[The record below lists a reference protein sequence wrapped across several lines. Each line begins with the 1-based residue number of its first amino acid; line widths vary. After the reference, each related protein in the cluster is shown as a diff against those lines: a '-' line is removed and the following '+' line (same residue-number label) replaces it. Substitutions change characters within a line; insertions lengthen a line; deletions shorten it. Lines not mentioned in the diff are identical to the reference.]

1 MGGSWSI
8 EFGDCALLV
17 NAIESPIHLVYMD
30 PPFFKGETFK
40 LRSGE
45 IAFEDRWNSMHDFLD
60 YVVSRAVLCFAK
72 LVPGGSLVMHVD
84 PTTSHHVKVALD
96 VAFDRKNFANEII
109 WRYRRWPTPQR
120 AFQRMHDVL
129 LRYVKPGAPP
139 IFRQLYEPLS
149 RSTIETWGNKRQ
161 RAILRE
167 NPSGRHTRRARSSV
181 GDEASPGAAMSDVW
195 DIPIPA
201 AASKERTGYP
211 TQKPEKLLERL
222 IMALTEERSRVLDP
236 MCGSGTTIAVATRL
250 GREAIGFDAS
260 EIAVVTARTRL
271 NRVSPG
277 EPPKW
282 PEGLVQ
288 KRRDCYHRK
297 QLQLW
302 PSMVTI
308 GDHETIGRRRR

>member
-1 MGGSWSI
+1 VSSWRI

-30 PPFFKGETFK
+30 PPFFKGATFK
-40 LRSGE
+40 LRSGV
-45 IAFEDRWNSMHDFLD
+45 IAFEDRWSSMPDFLD

-96 VAFDRKNFANEII
+96 AALDRKNFANEII

-129 LRYVKPGAPP
+129 LRYVKPGAPA

-149 RSTIETWGNKRQ
+149 RSTIDTWGDKRQ
-161 RAILRE
+161 RAILRA
-167 NPSGRHTRRARSSV
+167 NPSDPRARRARSSV
-181 GDEASPGAAMSDVW
+181 GNEASPGAAMSDVW

-211 TQKPEKLLERL
+211 TQKPEKLLERVVL
-222 IMALTEERSRVLDP
+222 GLSNEGHCVLDP
-236 MCGSGTTIAVATRL
+236 MCGSGTTIAVAARL
-250 GREAIGFDAS
+250 GREAIGFDS
-260 EIAVVTARTRL
+260 SKIAVVTSRARLSR
-271 NRVSPG
+271 
-277 EPPKW
+277 
-282 PEGLVQ
+282 
-288 KRRDCYHRK
+288 
-297 QLQLW
+297 
-302 PSMVTI
+302 I
-308 GDHETIGRRRR
+308 

>member
-1 MGGSWSI
+1 MGGSWCI

-17 NAIESPIHLVYMD
+17 NAIESPLHLVYMD

-45 IAFEDRWNSMHDFLD
+45 VAFEDRWNSMHDFLD

-72 LVPGGSLVMHVD
+72 LVPGGSLVVHLD

-96 VAFDRKNFANEII
+96 AALDRKNFANEII

-149 RSTIETWGNKRQ
+149 QSTIETWGHKRQ

-167 NPSGRHTRRARSSV
+167 NPRDSHARRARSSV
-181 GDEASPGAAMSDVW
+181 GEEASPGAAMSDVW
-195 DIPIPA
+195 EIPIPA

-222 IMALTEERSRVLDP
+222 VLALTNEGNGVLDP
-236 MCGSGTTIAVATRL
+236 MCGSGTTIAVAARL
-250 GREAIGFDAS
+250 GRQAIGFDSS
-260 EIAVVTARTRL
+260 EIAVVTARARL
-271 NRVSPG
+271 DRMNAEVASITVKGRNRCAS
-277 EPPKW
+277 
-282 PEGLVQ
+282 
-288 KRRDCYHRK
+288 R
-297 QLQLW
+297 
-302 PSMVTI
+302 
-308 GDHETIGRRRR
+308 

>member
-1 MGGSWSI
+1 VKGSSRI

-17 NAIESPIHLVYMD
+17 NAIASPIHLIYMD

-45 IAFEDRWNSMHDFLD
+45 VAFEDRWNSMPEFIA

-72 LVPGGSLVMHVD
+72 LVPGGSLVVHLD

-96 VAFDRKNFANEII
+96 AVLDRKNFANEII

-149 RSTIETWGNKRQ
+149 RSTIDTWGHNRQ
-161 RAILRE
+161 RAILRA
-167 NPSGRHTRRARSSV
+167 NPSSPRTRRARSSV

-222 IMALTEERSRVLDP
+222 VLALTNEGHGVLDP
-236 MCGSGTTIAVATRL
+236 MCGSGTTIAVAARL
-250 GREAIGFDAS
+250 GRHAIGIDAS
-260 EIAVVTARTRL
+260 KSAVGIARARL
-271 NRVSPG
+271 DRVSAEQESIIMKG
-277 EPPKW
+277 KN
-282 PEGLVQ
+282 
-288 KRRDCYHRK
+288 RCASR
-297 QLQLW
+297 
-302 PSMVTI
+302 
-308 GDHETIGRRRR
+308 

>member
-1 MGGSWSI
+1 VKASWRI

-40 LRSGE
+40 LRSGVT
-45 IAFEDRWNSMHDFLD
+45 AFEDRWDSMPDFID

-72 LVPGGSLVMHVD
+72 LVPGGSLVVHID

-96 VAFDRKNFANEII
+96 AALDRKNFANEII

-149 RSTIETWGNKRQ
+149 QSTIETWGDKRQ

-167 NPSGRHTRRARSSV
+167 NPSHPRARRARSSV

-222 IMALTEERSRVLDP
+222 IMALTNEGNGVLDP
-236 MCGSGTTIAVATRL
+236 MCGSGTTIAVAARL
-250 GREAIGFDAS
+250 GRKAIGFDS
-260 EIAVVTARTRL
+260 SKIAVATARARL
-271 NRVSPG
+271 NRMNERGAITV
-277 EPPKW
+277 K
-282 PEGLVQ
+282 
-288 KRRDCYHRK
+288 
-297 QLQLW
+297 
-302 PSMVTI
+302 
-308 GDHETIGRRRR
+308 GRNRCASR

>member
-1 MGGSWSI
+1 MADPWRI

-17 NAIESPIHLVYMD
+17 NAIKSPVHLVYMD

-45 IAFEDRWNSMHDFLD
+45 IAFEDRWNSMPDFLD

-84 PTTSHHVKVALD
+84 PTTSHYVKVALD
-96 VAFDRKNFANEII
+96 EALGRKHFANEII

-129 LRYVKPGAPP
+129 LRYVKPGAPA

-149 RSTIETWGNKRQ
+149 RSTIETWGTKRQ
-161 RAILRE
+161 RAIIRV
-167 NPSGRHTRRARSSV
+167 NRPSDRGRRARSSV
-181 GDEASPGAAMSDVW
+181 GAEASPGAAMSDVW

-211 TQKPEKLLERL
+211 TQKPEKLLERIVL
-222 IMALTEERSRVLDP
+222 GLTNEGQDVLDP
-236 MCGSGTTIAVATRL
+236 MCGSGTTIAVAVRL
-250 GREAIGFDAS
+250 GREAIGFDTS
-260 EIAVVTARTRL
+260 EIAVATARARL
-271 NRVSPG
+271 
-277 EPPKW
+277 
-282 PEGLVQ
+282 
-288 KRRDCYHRK
+288 KRMNDERGPITGK
-297 QLQLW
+297 
-302 PSMVTI
+302 
-308 GDHETIGRRRR
+308 G

>member
-1 MGGSWSI
+1 M
-8 EFGDCALLV
+8 GDCALLV

-45 IAFEDRWNSMHDFLD
+45 IAFEDRWNSMHHFVG
-60 YVVSRAVLCFAK
+60 YVVSRALLCFAK
-72 LVPGGSLVMHVD
+72 LVPGGSLVVHLD

-96 VAFDRKNFANEII
+96 VALDRKNFANEII

-149 RSTIETWGNKRQ
+149 ATTLKTWRGKRQ
-161 RAILRE
+161 RAVIE
-167 NPSGRHTRRARSSV
+167 TDPNGGTRRARSSV
-181 GDEASPGAAMSDVW
+181 GDKESPGAAMSDVW
-195 DIPIPA
+195 DIQIPA

-222 IMALTEERSRVLDP
+222 VLALTDEGNGVLDP
-236 MCGSGTTIAVATRL
+236 MCGSGTTIAVAGRL
-250 GREAIGFDAS
+250 GRRAIGFDSS
-260 EIAVVTARTRL
+260 ETAVRTARARL
-271 NRVSPG
+271 VRMNEELQPIIR
-277 EPPKW
+277 
-282 PEGLVQ
+282 
-288 KRRDCYHRK
+288 KRSERCA
-297 QLQLW
+297 
-302 PSMVTI
+302 ST
-308 GDHETIGRRRR
+308 

>member
-1 MGGSWSI
+1 MEDSWRI

-45 IAFEDRWNSMHDFLD
+45 VAFEDRWNSMRDFVD
-60 YVVSRAVLCFAK
+60 YVVSRAALCFAK
-72 LVPGGSLVMHVD
+72 LVPGGSLVMHLD

-96 VAFDRKNFANEII
+96 GALDRKNFANEIV

-139 IFRQLYEPLS
+139 IFHQLYEPLA
-149 RSTIETWGNKRQ
+149 RSTIETWGHKRQ
-161 RAILRE
+161 RAILRA
-167 NPSGRHTRRARSSV
+167 NPSHPRTRRARSSV

-222 IMALTEERSRVLDP
+222 IMALTEEGGRVLDP
-236 MCGSGTTIAVATRL
+236 MCGSGTTIAVAVRL
-250 GREAIGFDAS
+250 GREAIGYDAS
-260 EIAVVTARTRL
+260 EIAVATARARL
-271 NRVSPG
+271 EHPG
-277 EPPKW
+277 RWVIHGK
-282 PEGLVQ
+282 
-288 KRRDCYHRK
+288 K
-297 QLQLW
+297 
-302 PSMVTI
+302 
-308 GDHETIGRRRR
+308 GRRQCASR

>member
-1 MGGSWSI
+1 VTDSWSI

-40 LRSGE
+40 LRSGQ
-45 IAFEDRWNSMHDFLD
+45 IAFEDRWNSMRDFLD

-72 LVPGGSLVMHVD
+72 LVPGGSLVMHID
-84 PTTSHHVKVALD
+84 PTTSHHIKVALD
-96 VAFDRKNFANEII
+96 AALDRKNFANEII

-149 RSTIETWGNKRQ
+149 RSTIATWGDKRQ

-181 GDEASPGAAMSDVW
+181 GHETSPGAAMSDVW

-211 TQKPEKLLERL
+211 TQKPEKLLERV
-222 IMALTEERSRVLDP
+222 IMALTNEGHRVLDP
-236 MCGSGTTIAVATRL
+236 MCGSGTTIAVAARL

-260 EIAVVTARTRL
+260 ESAVATARARL
-271 NRVSPG
+271 
-277 EPPKW
+277 
-282 PEGLVQ
+282 
-288 KRRDCYHRK
+288 KRMNDDERELD
-297 QLQLW
+297 
-302 PSMVTI
+302 
-308 GDHETIGRRRR
+308 

>member
-1 MGGSWSI
+1 MEGSWSI

-45 IAFEDRWNSMHDFLD
+45 VAFEDRWNSIHDFVD
-60 YVVSRAVLCFAK
+60 YVVSRAVPCFAK
-72 LVPGGSLVMHVD
+72 LVPGGSLVMHLD
-84 PTTSHHVKVALD
+84 PTMSHYVKVALD
-96 VAFDRKNFANEII
+96 AALDRKNFANEIV

-149 RSTIETWGNKRQ
+149 QSTIETWGHNRQ

-167 NPSGRHTRRARSSV
+167 NPRDLHGRRARSSV

-222 IMALTEERSRVLDP
+222 IASLTEGAGRVLDP
-236 MCGSGTTIAVATRL
+236 MCGSGTTIAVAVRL
-250 GREAIGFDAS
+250 GRQAIGFDSS
-260 EIAVVTARTRL
+260 EIAVRIARARL
-271 NRVSPG
+271 DRMSSDEAPRCPRNSPRFRA
-277 EPPKW
+277 PK
-282 PEGLVQ
+282 PVKPLGPCIECG
-288 KRRDCYHRK
+288 RHRPCDCF
-297 QLQLW
+297 L
-302 PSMVTI
+302 
-308 GDHETIGRRRR
+308 